1 MLWVRCNG
9 LVLEASLETQS
20 DSSQKSDGQDDRPC
34 EDRSAGPSDPSWTSM
49 EADRLRNCHPL
60 PLTGKEYDAFLAI

>member
-1 MLWVRCNG
+1 VLWVRYNG
-9 LVLEASLETQS
+9 SGREASLETQS
-20 DSSQKSDGQDDRPC
+20 DGCQKSDGQDDRPC

-60 PLTGKEYDAFLAI
+60 PPTGKEYDAFLAI